1 MNCFERIPINLN
13 ELMNWKRNKLVNPR
27 TNRKIKYRGGIYNYI
42 KEKYSKQFPN
52 NFDFFDSVDSRDPIS
67 LKQFYVVD
75 GSSKIFTY
83 ENPNNIIIYRE
94 SEEIIRCFEKETI
107 AYLNTY
113 KIKKHPVS
121 QKEIP
126 SHILD
131 QVSEKQIDNNISIE
145 DKALK
150 IFQMFTK
157 ISLFIDYKL
166 FLNLNRTKLNRLNYE
181 LKEFYYENLSIS
193 DRAKI
198 DGKDGKQILK
208 LRESNL
214 DELSENKV
222 KSYLLD
228 QFETLLNYKDEDLK
242 FMINYI
248 ILGALSLVID
258 EVKEIYDNFNF
269 SF

>member
-27 TNRKIKYRGGIYNYI
+27 TNRKIKFKGGIYNYI
-42 KEKYSKQFPN
+42 QENYCKQFPN
-52 NFDFFDSVDSRDPIS
+52 NFDFLDSIDSRDPIS
-67 LKQFYVVD
+67 LKQFYIED
-75 GSSKIFTY
+75 GTSKIFTY
-83 ENPNNIIIYRE
+83 DNPDNIVIYKE
-94 SEEIIRCFEKETI
+94 SNEIIRCFEKETI
-107 AYLNTY
+107 SYLNTY
-113 KIKKHPVS
+113 KIKKHPIS
-121 QKEIP
+121 QKDIP
-126 SHILD
+126 NYILE
-131 QVSEKQIDNNISIE
+131 QVSEKIIDNNISIE

-166 FLNLNRTKLNRLNYE
+166 FLNLSRSKLNRLNYE
-181 LKEFYYENLSIS
+181 LKEFYYENLSVS
-193 DRAKI
+193 DRSKI

-208 LRESNL
+208 FRESNL
-214 DELSENKV
+214 NELSEDKV

-228 QFETLLNYKDEDLK
+228 QFETLLNYKNEDLK